1 MRIVFAVL
9 ISVMLL
15 GGSASAEKLVA
26 VCTDIGGYR
35 VDDTNGQLVG
45 RLDKLT
51 DVSWS
56 YTGDDDT
63 SEGLLILQSSKSAG
77 GRVVT
82 EKAYV
87 KRMLTG
93 HWSFVSVLDDAT
105 WVHTIY
111 PRSGKLLV
119 TQNTSTAMSE
129 LSGKMLTGVCK
140 VTVR

>member
-1 MRIVFAVL
+1 MRITLAVL
-9 ISVMLL
+9 ASVVAF
-15 GGSASAEKLVA
+15 SAPASAEKLTA
-26 VCTDIGGYR
+26 VCRDIGGIR
-35 VDDTNGQLVG
+35 VDDTNGALVKRTDG
-45 RLDKLT
+45 LA

-63 SEGLLILQSSKSAG
+63 SEGLLILQGSKSAG

-111 PRSGKLLV
+111 PKSGKLLV

-129 LSGKMLTGVCK
+129 LSGKMLTGTCK

>member
-1 MRIVFAVL
+1 MRVI
-9 ISVMLL
+9 
-15 GGSASAEKLVA
+15 LVA
-26 VCTDIGGYR
+26 FACLVSFSFPALAAKLTAVCRDIGGYR

-45 RLDKLT
+45 GVDKLT
-51 DVSWS
+51 EVSWS
-56 YTGDDDT
+56 YTGNDDT
-63 SEGLLILQSSKSAG
+63 SAGLLILQSSKSAG

-111 PRSGKLLV
+111 PRSGRLLV

>member
-1 MRIVFAVL
+1 MDDE
-9 ISVMLL
+9 
-15 GGSASAEKLVA
+15 GGDLVKNA
-26 VCTDIGGYR
+26 
-35 VDDTNGQLVG
+35 DTL
-45 RLDKLT
+45 K

-56 YTGDDDT
+56 YSGDDDT

-77 GRVVT
+77 GRVAT

-119 TQNTSTAMSE
+119 TQNTSTVMSE
-129 LSGKMLTGVCK
+129 LSGKMLTGTCK

>member
-1 MRIVFAVL
+1 MRITLAAL
-9 ISVMLL
+9 ASVVAF
-15 GGSASAEKLVA
+15 SAPASAEKLTA
-26 VCTDIGGYR
+26 VCRDIGGIR
-35 VDDTNGQLVG
+35 VDDTNGALVKG
-45 RLDKLT
+45 TDGLT

-63 SEGLLILQSSKSAG
+63 SEGLLILQGSKSVG

-82 EKAYV
+82 EKVYV

-129 LSGKMLTGVCK
+129 LSGKLMTGVCK

>member
-1 MRIVFAVL
+1 MRIAFAVL
-9 ISVMLL
+9 ASVVFL
-15 GGSASAEKLVA
+15 SVPASAEKLTA
-26 VCTDIGGYR
+26 VCRDIGGYR
-35 VDDTNGQLVG
+35 VDDTDGRLVG
-45 RLDKLT
+45 GVDELK

-77 GRVVT
+77 GRVLT

-129 LSGKMLTGVCK
+129 LSGKMMTGTCK

>member
-1 MRIVFAVL
+1 MRLAFAVL
-9 ISVMLL
+9 ASVVFL
-15 GGSASAEKLVA
+15 SVPASVEKLTA
-26 VCTDIGGYR
+26 VCRDIGGYR
-35 VDDTNGQLVG
+35 VDDTDGRLVG
-45 RLDKLT
+45 GVDELK

-77 GRVVT
+77 GRVLT

-129 LSGKMLTGVCK
+129 LSGKMMTGTCK

>member
-1 MRIVFAVL
+1 M
-9 ISVMLL
+9 
-15 GGSASAEKLVA
+15 
-26 VCTDIGGYR
+26 
-35 VDDTNGQLVG
+35 
-45 RLDKLT
+45 
-51 DVSWS
+51 
-56 YTGDDDT
+56 
-63 SEGLLILQSSKSAG
+63 
-77 GRVVT
+77 VT